1 MVKLHEARFRKL
13 AQRIEELRLKDEA
26 LERSRCKVLDDRR
39 QAVRKL
45 WETCRNF
52 ADQLNKYAGD
62 DKIELSPNQP
72 PNDCP
77 DEQAVELIL
86 NVRGRV
92 LLLDLR
98 APANLISSDNFKR
111 PYILE
116 GDVRFFNQELL
127 ESNRVEEHS
136 IFFCPDEGPRGD
148 WLFWNVRTYK
158 IGPVDENYFASLLE
172 QIL

>member
-1 MVKLHEARFRKL
+1 MAKSQEARFRKL

-26 LERSRCKVLDDRR
+26 LQLSRRQVLDDRR

-45 WETCRNF
+45 WQTCRNF

-62 DKIELSPNQP
+62 DKIDLSPPQP

-77 DEQAVELIL
+77 DEQPLELIL
-86 NVRGRV
+86 NIRGRV
-92 LLLDLR
+92 LLLDVR
-98 APANLISSDNFKR
+98 APANLVSSDNFKR

-127 ESNRVEEHS
+127 ESNRVEEQG
-136 IFFCPDEGPRGD
+136 IFFCPEEGRAGE
-148 WLFWNVRTYK
+148 WVFWNVRTYK
-158 IGPVDENYFASLLE
+158 SGLIDEDYFAALLE